1 LADYPALQFRMV
13 IDAES
18 ATQAMAEARR
28 VLDALPMV
36 RPCTIEVA
44 PTWDFNDQWF
54 ADVDVPASRAN

>member
-1 LADYPALQFRMV
+1 LTDYPALQFRLW
-13 IDAES
+13 IEAEGPES
-18 ATQAMAEARR
+18 AMREARR

-44 PTWDFNDQWF
+44 PTWDMRDTWF